1 MGTYLAADLAR
12 HEQTGV
18 RHLALDA
25 DPNPRY
31 QARRDAGQFRMHA
44 RRKPGGRDGP

>member
-12 HEQTGV
+12 HEQAGV
-18 RHLALDA
+18 RQLAPDA

-31 QARRDAGQFRMHA
+31 
-44 RRKPGGRDGP
+44 